1 MKVYEEEKK
10 MGKPEREKNNNDS
23 LVVYDAGVKPDQN
36 GNMPQQNTG
45 IDNHDEMDINTYFDN
60 FRYYEKKIRTHED
73 MTNYTNM
80 VVRFLKR
87 GGDAPEVVELRKA
100 FDEFTTRVTAEGYD
114 VARAV
119 NTAINKNYDRKAGVG
134 AGADEDKLSG
144 IREEFHNLS
153 NSLEK
158 FMRNN
163 PDNPAVAT
171 IIKRTKHIIGD
182 GEPVAG
188 KAKQNKQQAD
198 FFSAAQG
205 PYQKER
211 EAFFGQYI
219 GYLQNIVNVSQAKFI
234 VNADD
239 NLTPEK
245 KLVQNLKRLKELGT
259 RHPDDFKDFPIPEND
274 DELKSLNTQEGLDAY
289 LKKIDNYFIKNHD
302 KIDEY
307 KLKNITQFVEDDGKS
322 FQEMYF
328 QEEYLKDISKV
339 IKDKNIGWDVKKYYL
354 RNACAGGL
362 REDLPGQYNVESYLN
377 DYKSDGKTLKSDNEK
392 IRSAEKWL
400 HKVGNYIAKE
410 NRYDRRRNKAFM
422 MTHRMSSTG
431 KDALENIQIIN
442 SVLEAGKPILERS
455 VTVTAHMNVIYR
467 TLEEMRDAKEKPLE
481 DAAERYNPSAL
492 LMNLEKA
499 GETYFASMEQ
509 MNPGMYWSKEQVES
523 IGAVIDVMSTVK
535 PDCKAKL
542 CARMNLRIS
551 SKGKYEIG
559 GDVPLIRKSSSQ
571 MEEAKRAIK
580 EADPSLMKSSPEYKE
595 LRSITEK
602 LQKRTSELMN
612 TRENKRKLTED
623 EITELLTLAENAGN
637 SADVYMK
644 YKFDDLG
651 KKLPNKIE
659 KKRINAASLVSAV
672 ADDIQK
678 YVRQY
683 TLEKALQE
691 GPDAAFN
698 AVEKQIC
705 RRETPTL
712 RDLASMAYIRLARH
726 QNYTDPEKFP
736 VKKLLDF
743 KAMQYQVD
751 HILHDENFNKVVEE
765 MPKGLTGKAAM
776 DHVYTKMLKKVSNKP
791 METDRKGKNLNHNG
805 PKINL

>member
-1 MKVYEEEKK
+1 

-23 LVVYDAGVKPDQN
+23 LVVYDAGVNPDQN
-36 GNMPQQNTG
+36 GNMPQQNKN
-45 IDNHDEMDINTYFDN
+45 IDNPDEIDINTYFDN
-60 FRYYEKKIRTHED
+60 FRYYETKIRTHED

-87 GGDAPEVVELRKA
+87 GGDAPEVVKLKKDFE
-100 FDEFTTRVTAEGYD
+100 EFTKRVTAEGYD

-119 NTAINKNYDRKAGVG
+119 NTAINKNYDRNAGSG
-134 AGADEDKLSG
+134 AGADEDKLSE
-144 IREEFHNLS
+144 IRKEFHKLS
-153 NSLEK
+153 KSLET
-158 FMRNN
+158 FMRSN
-163 PDNPAVAT
+163 PDNTAVGY

-188 KAKQNKQQAD
+188 RAKQNNQQAD
-198 FFSAAQG
+198 VFSAAQG

-211 EAFFGQYI
+211 KAFFGQYI
-219 GYLQNIVNVSQAKFI
+219 GYLQNIVNVSHAQFI
-234 VNADD
+234 VTDDD

-259 RHPDDFKDFPIPEND
+259 RNQDDFKDFPVPEND
-274 DELKSLNTQEGLDAY
+274 EELKSLNTQEGLDAY

-307 KLKNITQFVEDDGKS
+307 KLKNITQFVENDGKS
-322 FQEMYF
+322 FKEIYF

-339 IKDKNIGWDVKKYYL
+339 INDKNIGWDVKKYYL

-362 REDLPGQYNVESYLN
+362 RENLPTQYNVEYSLN
-377 DYKSDGKTLKSDNEK
+377 DYRSNGKTLKSDDEK
-392 IRSAEKWL
+392 IKSAEKWL

-410 NRYDRRRNKAFM
+410 NKYDRRRYNAFV

-431 KDALENIQIIN
+431 KDALENLQIIN
-442 SVLEAGKPILERS
+442 RVLEAGKPILEKS
-455 VTVTAHMNVIYR
+455 VSVPNHMNLIYN
-467 TLEEMRDAKEKPLE
+467 TLEGIRDAKEKPLE
-481 DAAERYNPSAL
+481 ATAERHNPSVL
-492 LMNLEKA
+492 IMNLENA
-499 GETYFASMEQ
+499 GDVYLATMEQ
-509 MNPGMYWSKEQVES
+509 TNPSMYWSKEQIKS
-523 IGAVIDVMSTVK
+523 MGAVIDVMSVVK
-535 PDCKAKL
+535 PELKAQL

-571 MEEAKRAIK
+571 MEEAKRVIK

-602 LQKRTSELMN
+602 LQKKTSELMN
-612 TRENKRKLTED
+612 TREKKRKLTED
-623 EITELLTLAENAGN
+623 EITELLTLAENAGK

-644 YKFDDLG
+644 YKLDDLG
-651 KKLPNKIE
+651 NKLPNKIE

-678 YVRQY
+678 YVREY

-705 RRETPTL
+705 RSETPTL

-726 QNYTDPEKFP
+726 QNNTDPEKFP

-765 MPKGLTGKAAM
+765 MPKGLSGKAAM
-776 DHVYTKMLKKVSNKP
+776 DHVYSKMLKKVSNKP
-791 METDRKGKNLNHNG
+791 MENGRKGKNLNPTG